1 MGWRK
6 RYHRLTDTEEDKV
19 MALLAQGVPRKY
31 IAERFDVSLGAI
43 YRVIV
48 GKEANDAR

>member
-19 MALLAQGVPRKY
+19 MALPAQGVPRKY
-31 IAERFDVSLGAI
+31 IAERFDVSVGAI
-43 YRVIV
+43 YGVIIR
-48 GKEANDAR
+48 KEASSG